1 MFKNILIPVDFSRK
15 NKKTLDAA
23 VDIATHYKGD
33 IQLLHVVEIIANT
46 AFTEFE
52 DFYARLEKRAERNM
66 EKLVAPYQDQK
77 IKIGWRIVYGN
88 RVQEIL
94 NYARSQHIDM
104 IIMNSHK
111 IDPKNPTR
119 GWGTISHKI
128 VILSPCP
135 VMLVK

>member
-1 MFKNILIPVDFSRK
+1 MFRNILVPVDFSRK
-15 NKKTLDAA
+15 NRKALDVA

-46 AFTEFE
+46 AFADFE
-52 DFYARLEKRAERNM
+52 EFYAKLEKRAERHM
-66 EKLVAPYQDQK
+66 EKLVAPYLGDR

-94 NYARSQHIDM
+94 NYTRSQHIDM

-119 GWGTISHKI
+119 GWGTISHKV
-128 VILSPCP
+128 VIMSPCP

>member
-15 NKKTLDAA
+15 NKKALDVA
-23 VDIATHYKGD
+23 VNIATRYKGD

-46 AFTEFE
+46 AFTELE
-52 DFYARLEKRAERNM
+52 EFYAKLEKRAERNM
-66 EKLVAPYQDQK
+66 EKLIAPYLGCK
-77 IKIGWRIVYGN
+77 VKIGRRIVYGN

-94 NYARSQHIDM
+94 NYTRSRHIDM

-111 IDPKNPTR
+111 IDPKNPTQ

-128 VILSPCP
+128 VIMSPCP